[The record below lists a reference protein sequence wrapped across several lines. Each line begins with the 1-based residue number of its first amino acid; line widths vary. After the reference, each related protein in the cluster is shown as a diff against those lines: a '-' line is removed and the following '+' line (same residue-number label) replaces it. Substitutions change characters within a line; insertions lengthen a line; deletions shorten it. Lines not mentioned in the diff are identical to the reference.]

1 MKSRISVVWTSL
13 ASVSAAILIAPLGA
27 QTPAAAAKSSGTA
40 SIPKK
45 ADRHPDLTG
54 IWTNATI
61 TPVERPS
68 EFAGKLS
75 VSDSEAAVLEK
86 RSTENFNLDRRDA
99 GPEAD
104 RSRAYNNLFVDRGS
118 ELARVDGL
126 KRTSLI
132 IDPPDGKI
140 PAFTPEGRKRL
151 AAIRQRG
158 GDEGGGGGGSGP
170 SNIFPDRTGG
180 NVNAA
185 DAPSA
190 ASANAGMAGKFDSI
204 KDRPLAERCILGFGS
219 TSGPP
224 MMPVLYNNTYQIV
237 QTPDAIMIQV
247 EMVHD
252 RRVIHMDGRQHLPS
266 DVRQWL
272 GDSIGHWEGDTL
284 VVETT
289 NLTDKTSFR
298 GSDQN
303 LKVIERFRR
312 VDANT
317 ILYRVTIDDPT
328 VFTKPWTM
336 EYPFLATAGPVFEY
350 ACHEG
355 NYAMPDI
362 LGGARRLEKLG
373 EPEK

>member
-1 MKSRISVVWTSL
+1 MKSKSSVVWASL
-13 ASVSAAILIAPLGA
+13 ASVLAAILIAPLGA

-40 SIPKK
+40 SIPKT
-45 ADRHPDLTG
+45 ADGHPDFQG

-61 TPVERPS
+61 TPMERLP
-68 EFAGKLS
+68 EFAGKLAL
-75 VSDSEAAVLEK
+75 SDSEAAVFEK
-86 RSTENFNLDRRDA
+86 RQADNFTLDRRD
-99 GPEAD
+99 GSPEAD

-126 KRTSLI
+126 KRSSLI

-140 PAFTPEGRKRL
+140 PAFTPEGRKRI
-151 AAIRQRG
+151 AALRLRG
-158 GDEGGGGGGSGP
+158 GDEGGGGGGGQDL
-170 SNIFPDRTGG
+170 FPDRTGA
-180 NVNAA
+180 NANAA
-185 DAPSA
+185 VTTRPAG
-190 ASANAGMAGKFDSI
+190 ANAGMDGKYDSV

-237 QTPDAIMIQV
+237 QTPDAIIIAV

-252 RRVIHMDGRQHLPS
+252 RRVIHMDGRLHLPA

-289 NLTDKTSFR
+289 NFTEKTTFR

-312 VDANT
+312 VDAGT
-317 ILYRVTIDDPT
+317 ILYRVTIDDGT